1 MTRYLMRR
9 TLVLVLSLIAA
20 GLVLFVLL
28 RLLPGDPAAA
38 LLSVG
43 ADDAQIAAVRAE
55 LGSDQPIAVQLGQF
69 LTDLARFDFGRS
81 FVSNAPVAPEILS
94 RLTVTLPLTLAAFAL
109 ALAFALP
116 LGILAALRAD
126 RWTGAALSALSQL
139 GLAVPVFW
147 IGLMLVWLV
156 AVRARLLPASGFPTE
171 GWSDPVAAARALA
184 LPVLTV
190 ALVMGAS
197 LLRYIRSATLDVLGA
212 DYLRHAR
219 ALGASFSEALIR
231 HGLRNGAAPVISI
244 IGIELASTL
253 LGAVVVERVFALPG
267 LGSMLVLAIAQRDYP
282 SVQGVLMVTTLLV
295 LLIGFAA
302 DVVQR
307 LIDPR
312 LRGEERGAS

>member
-9 TLVLVLSLIAA
+9 MLVLVLSLIAA

-43 ADDAQIAAVRAE
+43 ADAAQIAEVRAD

-94 RLTVTLPLTLAAFAL
+94 RLTVTLPLTLAAFGLAL
-109 ALAFALP
+109 ALAAP

-147 IGLMLVWLV
+147 IGLLLVWLV
-156 AVRARLLPASGFPTE
+156 AVRARLLPASGFPAD

-197 LLRYIRSATLDVLGA
+197 LLRYVRSATLDVLGA
-212 DYLRHAR
+212 DYLRQAR
-219 ALGASFSEALIR
+219 ALGASFPEALIR

-312 LRGEERGAS
+312 LRGEARGAS